1 MSGVQ
6 PGSDPLG
13 RQLVLDEIFDLSL
26 YRALRGVA
34 SGRLRDVLDELIQA
48 ETRHVAFWQEFFG
61 LKELVALDSGR
72 RLKLAMLAG
81 VCRIF
86 GNAAIHVVLEAIEVH
101 GVRKYLRVWERYR
114 DGPLGGAV
122 REILEDEFKHED
134 MIVTGEAERRINPD
148 TVRNVFLGLNDGL
161 VEILGAVSGF
171 FAAFGSSIAV
181 LAAGLTVAVAGALS
195 MAAGAWIGA
204 SSGAEVQATEDARRR
219 FLGEAVVSTEGQG
232 PLASALVVGL
242 GYFAG
247 ALVPVLPVL
256 FGAKTMLP
264 TVLAAGTTIVA
275 VSAIVAF
282 ISGMDVRR
290 RIAQNALVTGI
301 AIVVTYSIGLAAK
314 RVWGIAL

>member
-26 YRALRGVA
+26 YRALRRVA
-34 SGRLRDVLDELIQA
+34 SGRLRDVLDELIQV

-122 REILEDEFKHED
+122 RGILEDEFKHED

-195 MAAGAWIGA
+195 MAAEPGSERAPGPRCRPRRTRGGA
-204 SSGAEVQATEDARRR
+204 
-219 FLGEAVVSTEGQG
+219 F
-232 PLASALVVGL
+232 
-242 GYFAG
+242 
-247 ALVPVLPVL
+247 
-256 FGAKTMLP
+256 
-264 TVLAAGTTIVA
+264 
-275 VSAIVAF
+275 
-282 ISGMDVRR
+282 
-290 RIAQNALVTGI
+290 
-301 AIVVTYSIGLAAK
+301 
-314 RVWGIAL
+314 WGRPS